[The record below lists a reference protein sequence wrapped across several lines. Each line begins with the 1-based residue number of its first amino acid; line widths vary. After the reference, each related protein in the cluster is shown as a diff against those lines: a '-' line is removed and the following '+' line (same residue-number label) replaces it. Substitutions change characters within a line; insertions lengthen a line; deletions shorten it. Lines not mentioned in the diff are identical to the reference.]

1 MLFNLRVSSTVQ
13 ADDIALISTTS
24 KGMKT
29 LIDICQTYS
38 ENWGFRFSS
47 AKSEVLKFCSSKC
60 ATISQ
65 PLKLYGA
72 DIPVVISTKHVG
84 ILLNAEFKSMSRT
97 LNACRILRATALSVM
112 KSGIHPSFL
121 NPLTCSKIVFQMCY
135 PKAMFAC
142 ELWYGLSNTEL
153 TMLERSH
160 KYICKTIQGLP
171 ARTRSDK
178 CTSLLGW
185 LPVECYIDKCKLQF
199 FGRLCRMDN
208 NLLPKR
214 ILLLRLLEFRNKCA
228 KKQDGFVPD
237 LIKIAVKYDL
247 INFVEDFVKS
257 GSFPSKTVWNRYIST
272 SIANSENNRWQQ
284 RISVDSDFEVF
295 RKIHKHIVP
304 HRAWVIAKTNPN
316 FREGAKYIVDLCSV
330 IRSEESPLLCDKCG
344 QFFYNIIEHIMCM
357 CDRLSDLRAKL
368 WEDLI
373 SINPIV
379 FSVYLDNLTSS
390 TFTATLLSCYTEYDL
405 DNDNSIYFSK
415 TCITHVQR
423 MCSVFYNS

>member
-1 MLFNLRVSSTVQ
+1 
-13 ADDIALISTTS
+13 
-24 KGMKT
+24 MKT

-60 ATISQ
+60 ATITQ

-214 ILLLRLLEFRNKCA
+214 ILLLRLLEFRNKCS

-272 SIANSENNRWQQ
+272 SIAKSENNRWQQ

-295 RKIHKHIVP
+295 RKIHTHIVP